1 MTKISIIIPAWREG
15 EKLLELTSAFAALD
29 GVEVIVALAGEDD
42 TTEEPGE
49 GVLVVKSDKGRA
61 NQMNAGAKIATG
73 ENLLFLHADT
83 KIDPA
88 TLEEVRKTLSNK
100 SVAGGAYRLRIGGG
114 GMLLK
119 LVSTMANLRS
129 QLFKLPYGDQ
139 AIFMRREVFERLG
152 GYPDVL
158 LLEDVMLVDKIKRAG
173 RVVIIPCYAETSPRR
188 WEKEGVFTVTAKN
201 LAIIIAYRLGV
212 SPGRLAGWY

>member
-15 EKLLELTSAFAALD
+15 AKLAEQVSLFT
-29 GVEVIVALAGEDD
+29 GVSKAEVIVALAEGDD
-42 TTEEPGE
+42 ETEEPGE
-49 GVLVVKSDKGRA
+49 GVLVVRSIKGRA
-61 NQMNAGAKIATG
+61 CQMNAGAKIATG

-88 TLEEVRKTLSNK
+88 SLVEVRKVLSEKN
-100 SVAGGAYRLRIGGG
+100 VTGGAYRLRIGGG
-114 GMLLK
+114 GLLLK
-119 LVSTMANLRS
+119 LVSATANLRS
-129 QLFKLPYGDQ
+129 RFFELPYGDQ

-152 GYPDVL
+152 GYPDVP

-173 RVVIIPCYAETSPRR
+173 RVVMIPCYAETSPRR
-188 WEKEGVFTVTAKN
+188 WEKEGVFTVTVKN

-212 SPGRLAGWY
+212 SPSRLAGWY